1 MQPEVLQLML
11 GGFFLCDK
19 GSDKYSIPCKKYD
32 GSARCLQYSVCKSA
46 RNTMYISADGRLL
59 PCIPLTGTEIQDEMP
74 DILETGL
81 IEALSDSRYLK
92 LIDMRLEDILRE
104 NEECNQCEHRLYCG
118 GGCRATALDLQRPV
132 YRD

>member
-1 MQPEVLQLML
+1 MTAAH
-11 GGFFLCDK
+11 GACD
-19 GSDKYSIPCKKYD
+19 ILFV
-32 GSARCLQYSVCKSA
+32 SAATYRTYC
-46 RNTMYISADGRLL
+46 GWRLL